1 MYNPQQNGRVET
13 FNCFLKHGIQTFST
27 AKIDFATGIQEL
39 LFNYRTTSATPTGKS
54 PAELL
59 FGRRLRTNF
68 QPALRPTTTSTVTP
82 PTNHPTDAQQQQQA
96 LPRFRGP
103 YQVNDEVRVRFPQ
116 VPKGCSPF
124 STPRRVIEVLGNYTY
139 KLNDGQVW
147 NARKLVRHRKP
158 PPQFL
163 RADEDDE
170 VAAPER

>member
-1 MYNPQQNGRVET
+1 M
-13 FNCFLKHGIQTFST
+13 
-27 AKIDFATGIQEL
+27 
-39 LFNYRTTSATPTGKS
+39 
-54 PAELL
+54 
-59 FGRRLRTNF
+59 RTNF

-124 STPRRVIEVLGNYTY
+124 LTPRRVIEVLGNYTY

-163 RADEDDE
+163 RVDEDDE
-170 VAAPER
+170 AAAPERQPPQQRAPRQWSRRTRGHPPIRYPYKVKG